1 MTKVD
6 VIIPVIQPSKKLFL
20 LLDALADQTVLP
32 EKVYLLNVET
42 GDEETESEAL
52 KEKIYRYFDYRA
64 KETSSRRVSRT

>member
-32 EKVYLLNVET
+32 EKVYLL
-42 GDEETESEAL
+42 
-52 KEKIYRYFDYRA
+52 K
-64 KETSSRRVSRT
+64 